1 MPVNIQ
7 RQALSDEVLRV
18 TVYSPVDLDAQPV
31 AMAIV
36 DAGTEPS
43 GGDFDSVTWI
53 GTAGSTRTAQKATAT
68 YSVGS
73 YDIYVKVTDDEIPVL
88 YAGRMLVV

>member
-7 RQALSDEVLRV
+7 RQALSDEVLQI
-18 TVYSPVDLDAQPV
+18 TVYSPVELDDQV
-31 AMAIV
+31 VEMALV

-43 GGDFDSVTWI
+43 GGDFAAVSWI
-53 GTAGSTRTAQKATAT
+53 GAAGTVRTAQKASAAYTA
-68 YSVGS
+68 GS
-73 YDIYVKVTDDEIPVL
+73 YDIYIRVTDDEIPVL